1 MKRFLCRGVMSQL
14 GLRRLIWIHIKSEN
28 IKTEYKVREL
38 RVLLFKVEM
47 SKLGYWLWE
56 WN

>member
-1 MKRFLCRGVMSQL
+1 MSQL